1 MKATLYDSA
10 GKKKSMIELPAVF
23 DTPLREDL
31 VHKAYEAEKFALMQ
45 PFSPSPTAG
54 RRHSA
59 SGTISHRRHAW
70 GGHYGKGVSRLPRKE
85 MWRRGTQ
92 FYWVGA
98 EVSNTRG
105 GRSVHAAHGAKAF
118 RKINQKERLFA
129 LHSALAATAHPS
141 IVQKHYASLTTAP
154 SVPAVIESL
163 PTKMQ
168 ALKQAFTSIF
178 GKLPVL
184 EQTKTIRH
192 GKGKQRGRPYKTSAG
207 VLLITGSKETQTF
220 KGVSVVQVKD
230 LMLQELYPLGRITVY
245 TKSALEELA

>member
-1 MKATLYDSA
+1 MKATLYDIKGA
-10 GKKKSMIELPAVF
+10 KKGSVELPALF
-23 DTPLREDL
+23 ETPVREDL
-31 VHKAYEAEKFALMQ
+31 VHKAYESEKFTLMQ

-70 GGHYGKGVSRLPRKE
+70 GGHYGKGISRLPRKE
-85 MWRRGTQ
+85 MWRRGSQ

-118 RKINQKERLFA
+118 RKINHKERILA
-129 LHSALAATAHPS
+129 IQSALAATAQPTL
-141 IVQKHYASLTTAP
+141 VQKHYSSLTTAP
-154 SVPAVIESL
+154 PVPAVIESL

-168 ALKQAFTSIF
+168 ALKQALTSIF
-178 GKLPVL
+178 GELSIL

-207 VLLITGSKETQTF
+207 VLIVTGSKETQTF
-220 KGVSVVQVKD
+220 KGVSVVQVKE
-230 LMLQELYPLGRITVY
+230 LLLQELYPLGRITVY
-245 TKSALEELA
+245 TKAALEELA

>member
-10 GKKKSMIELPAVF
+10 GKKKGAVELPALF
-23 DTPLREDL
+23 DTPIREDL
-31 VHKAYEAEKFALMQ
+31 VHKAYEAEKFMLMQ

-129 LHSALAATAHPS
+129 LRSALAATAQPTS
-141 IVQKHYASLTTAP
+141 VQKHYASLSQAP
-154 SVPAVIESL
+154 PVPAVIESL
-163 PTKMQ
+163 PAKMQ
-168 ALKQAFTSIF
+168 ALSTAIRSIF
-178 GKLPVL
+178 GDIPILK
-184 EQTKTIRH
+184 QTKTIRH

-207 VLLITGSKETQTF
+207 VLLVTSSKETQTF
-220 KGVSVVQVKD
+220 KGITVVQAKK
-230 LMLQELYPLGRITVY
+230 LMLQELYPLGRITLY
-245 TKSALEELA
+245 TKAALEELA